1 MMMMVVMMRGRGCG
15 GKKGGVMLTLLGCEK
30 EKSSERGEALEPS
43 NKHPPQYAVIPS
55 QREPLVQPYA
65 AEKAS
70 ECECDAHQM
79 VKPASAMGCEQ
90 GWHYWQPLY
99 AVYESYCVAM
109 AGGCPQSRD
118 SERITHFL

>member
-1 MMMMVVMMRGRGCG
+1 
-15 GKKGGVMLTLLGCEK
+15 MLTLLGREK

-99 AVYESYCVAM
+99 LSVKSTASPWLVVARNR
-109 AGGCPQSRD
+109 ATRKELLTFSD
-118 SERITHFL
+118 HFLATNKHALSLHIR